1 MTSLTTARQS
11 EGLSPPLEEA
21 LANTPLRRGEGMA
34 DRAAQPWRTWP
45 GGLIERLPLPYW
57 LVVLL
62 LGASAVGEQVLEI
75 SLVDP
80 TFARATSLVGTGL
93 VFPALVIYILTHL
106 HILRKASI
114 DALTNLR
121 PSVQVSDNVYEAHAR
136 RLVRGNPW
144 VETALL
150 GVALGVV
157 LLLFLG
163 MHSDLLSYDGG
174 LPAATLAA
182 AFIVLNYT
190 LLGWLILRVVYI
202 AIRQALA
209 LHALAR
215 QPLEVNVFDP
225 GNLLP
230 FGRLSLIQSL
240 PVVALILIPLVLIG
254 PPTQAGY
261 MVILL
266 SVVSVLSLFMP
277 LWGVHRQIDHAKE
290 QALDNIY
297 RRLLII
303 QGNLLGVE
311 DLDPQTIDNMSD
323 RTAMLI
329 KLRELIQQ
337 SPNWPFKDS
346 AAVMRAIVAVS
357 SPLVYFILNA
367 LIGAYVLPLLTS
379 GAP

>member
-1 MTSLTTARQS
+1 
-11 EGLSPPLEEA
+11 
-21 LANTPLRRGEGMA
+21 
-34 DRAAQPWRTWP
+34 
-45 GGLIERLPLPYW
+45 LPLPYW

-62 LGASAVGEQVLEI
+62 LGASAAGEQVLEM

-80 TFARATSLVGTGL
+80 TFARALSLIGTGL

-114 DALTNLR
+114 EALTDLR
-121 PSVQVSDNVYEAHAR
+121 PSVQVSDNVYEALAR
-136 RLVRGNPW
+136 RLVRGNPR

-150 GVALGVV
+150 GGALGVV
-157 LLLFLG
+157 LLFFLG
-163 MHSDLLSYDGG
+163 LQSDLLSYDGG
-174 LPAATLAA
+174 LPASPWAA
-182 AFIVLNYT
+182 AFIILNYT

-225 GNLLP
+225 ANLLP

-266 SVVSVLSLFMP
+266 SVVSVLSLFVP
-277 LWGVHRQIDHAKE
+277 LWGVHRQIDNAKE
-290 QALDNIY
+290 QVLENIY

-303 QGNLLGVE
+303 QRDLLGME

-323 RTAMLI
+323 RTAMLV

-337 SPNWPFKDS
+337 SPDWPFKDS
-346 AAVMRAIVAVS
+346 ASVMRAIVAVS

-367 LIGAYVLPLLTS
+367 LIGAYVIPLLTS

>member
-1 MTSLTTARQS
+1 MSSLTTARQS
-11 EGLSPPLEEA
+11 EGLRHALDEA
-21 LANTPLRRGEGMA
+21 IADTPLRRGGGNV
-34 DRAAQPWRTWP
+34 DRASQPWRTWP

-62 LGASAVGEQVLEI
+62 LGASAAGEQVLEM

-80 TFARATSLVGTGL
+80 TFARALSLIGTGL

-114 DALTNLR
+114 EALTDLR
-121 PSVQVSDNVYEAHAR
+121 PSVQVSDNVYEALAR
-136 RLVRGNPW
+136 RLVRGNPR

-150 GVALGVV
+150 GGALGVV
-157 LLLFLG
+157 LLFFLG
-163 MHSDLLSYDGG
+163 LQSDLLSYDGG
-174 LPAATLAA
+174 LPASPWAA
-182 AFIVLNYT
+182 AFIILNYT

-225 GNLLP
+225 ANLLP

-266 SVVSVLSLFMP
+266 SVVSVLSLFVP
-277 LWGVHRQIDHAKE
+277 LWGVHRQIDNAKE
-290 QALDNIY
+290 QVLENIY

-303 QGNLLGVE
+303 QRDLLGME

-323 RTAMLI
+323 RTAMLV

-337 SPNWPFKDS
+337 SPDWPFKDS
-346 AAVMRAIVAVS
+346 ASVMRAIVAVS

-367 LIGAYVLPLLTS
+367 LIGAYVIPLLTS